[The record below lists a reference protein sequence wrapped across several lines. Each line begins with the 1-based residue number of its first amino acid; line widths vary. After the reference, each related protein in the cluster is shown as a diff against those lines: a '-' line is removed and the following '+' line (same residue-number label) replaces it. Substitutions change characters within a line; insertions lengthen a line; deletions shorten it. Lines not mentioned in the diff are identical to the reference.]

1 MRRRVEQLATYL
13 RAASQTVAAWL
24 ESDERRRELKTRRI
38 ALAALAVAGA
48 TALASAAAGAPV
60 AAKQRISIVVDGKA
74 GTFVLSPLSA
84 GSLVRD
90 TGKVTDC
97 CYGLKRITR
106 SGQSINVNDPL
117 STFTGVR
124 GRLVVRFRIEWV
136 DAGNGYT
143 VGNATWKVLR
153 GTGAYAQLAGGG
165 RSGHVWTP
173 RGYVGVRAEGYV
185 GP

>member
-1 MRRRVEQLATYL
+1 M
-13 RAASQTVAAWL
+13 
-24 ESDERRRELKTRRI
+24 KTKRI

-48 TALASAAAGAPV
+48 TVLASAAAGGPV
-60 AAKQRISIVVDGKA
+60 AAKQRISIVVDGKT
-74 GTFVLSPLSA
+74 GTFILSPLSA

-117 STFTGVR
+117 STFTGTR

-143 VGNATWKVLR
+143 VGNATWKVVR
-153 GTGAYAQLAGGG
+153 GTGAYAQLTGGG
-165 RSGHVWTP
+165 RSGHVWAP
-173 RGYVGVRAEGYV
+173 GGYVGDRAEGYV
-185 GP
+185 EP